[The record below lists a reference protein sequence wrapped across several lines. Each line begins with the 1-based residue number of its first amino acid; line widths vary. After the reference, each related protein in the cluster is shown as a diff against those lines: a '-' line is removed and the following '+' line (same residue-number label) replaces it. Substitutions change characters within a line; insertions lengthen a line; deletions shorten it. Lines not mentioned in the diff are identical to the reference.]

1 MKKYQVVTSVS
12 VLAIVAMLLLTVS
25 VRENKADQ
33 ARIAATPEI
42 KAFEVRSSE
51 WGRHYPRQY
60 STYMQTK
67 KGDAFTDALGE
78 LPGMVIN
85 WAGYAFSKDYS
96 RPRGHYYMLED

>member
-51 WGRHYPRQY
+51 
-60 STYMQTK
+60 
-67 KGDAFTDALGE
+67 
-78 LPGMVIN
+78 
-85 WAGYAFSKDYS
+85 
-96 RPRGHYYMLED
+96 